1 MYNLFFIDILKSIVY
16 FPLWWYGRGFLRSAR
31 NLKEDLYY
39 YWAKLGVGIWI
50 KYWFVPMYGQ
60 RDFWG
65 RVVSIL
71 MRTFNIIGR
80 LLVYIVYFIFFVSVF
95 LLKLFLPIILIWL
108 IILQLSKIF

>member
-16 FPLWWYGRGFLRSAR
+16 FPLWWYGRGFLRSAIK
-31 NLKEDLYY
+31 LKEDLYY
-39 YWAKLGVGIWI
+39 YWAKLGVGIWL

-60 RDFWG
+60 TDFWG

-80 LLVYIVYFIFFVSVF
+80 YILNFPLFIIVLSFYIRFQ
-95 LLKLFLPIILIWL
+95 II
-108 IILQLSKIF
+108 